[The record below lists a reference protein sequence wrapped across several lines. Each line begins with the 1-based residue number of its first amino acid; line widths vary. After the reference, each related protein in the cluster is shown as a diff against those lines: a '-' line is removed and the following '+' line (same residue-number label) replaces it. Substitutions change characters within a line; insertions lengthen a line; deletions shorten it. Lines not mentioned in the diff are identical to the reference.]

1 MKTLQIGMDW
11 FPEKQRGGLDRFFY
25 DFTTHLPRQGVESVA
40 LVTGPAALSQSS
52 QGTVRAFAPGQSSLV
67 SRVMGVRKSAQHI
80 LSTQEFSLYAS
91 HFVLYTF
98 PILKQLQDRPLVIH
112 FHGPWS
118 LESVVESRKRLDIWF
133 RRYMER
139 SVYTR
144 STSFIVLSQAFRDIL
159 HQRYEVPL
167 DKIHIVPGAVDV
179 ERFESTLT
187 PEQAREKLGWTQDR
201 PIIFTARR
209 LSTRMGLDNLV
220 EAMRQV
226 VHKHPDI
233 LLLIAGKGDQRPILM
248 AQIEALGLG
257 KNITL
262 LGYLS
267 DQELALAYRA
277 ATFTVIPT
285 ATLEGFGLVVL
296 ESLAAGTPM
305 MGTPIGGIPETLRPF
320 CADLVFDGAESHQIA
335 NGLIEALSG
344 DRHLPSAEACQAH
357 VKENYT
363 WPVVTR
369 RIIDIYQAALDHHS

>member
-1 MKTLQIGMDW
+1 MKILQVGMDW
-11 FPEKQRGGLDRFFY
+11 FPDKQRGGLERFFY
-25 DFTTHLPRQGVESVA
+25 DFTTHLPQEGVETIS
-40 LVTGPAALSQSS
+40 LVTGPAGVIQSS
-52 QGTVRAFAPGQSSLV
+52 QGTVQAFAPRDSSII
-67 SRVMGVRKSAQHI
+67 SRVRGVRQSAQQ
-80 LSTQEFSLYAS
+80 LLRSQEFSLYAS

-98 PILKQLQDRPLVIH
+98 PILKQLQDRPLVMH

-118 LESVVESRKRLDIWF
+118 LESVVESRKSLDIWF

-139 SVYTR
+139 SVYTQ
-144 STSFIVLSQAFRDIL
+144 STRFIVLSQAFKDIL
-159 HQRYEVPL
+159 HQRYDIPL
-167 DKIHIVPGAVDV
+167 EKIHIVPGAVDI

-187 PEQAREKLGWTQDR
+187 PEQAREKLEWSQDR
-201 PIIFTARR
+201 PIVFTARR

-220 EAMRQV
+220 EAMHKV
-226 VHKHPDI
+226 VQEHPDI
-233 LLLIAGKGDQRPILM
+233 LLLIAGKGDQQAILT
-248 AQIEALGLG
+248 AQISALGLD

-277 ATFTVIPT
+277 ATFSVIPT

-320 CADLVFDGAESHQIA
+320 CEDLVFDGAESHHIA
-335 NGLIEALSG
+335 NGIIEALSG
-344 DRHLPSAEACQAH
+344 DRHLPSSEACEAH

-363 WPVVTR
+363 WPVITR
-369 RIIDIYQAALDHHS
+369 RIIDIYQTVIDQHS

>member
-11 FPEKQRGGLDRFFY
+11 FPDKQRGGLERFFY
-25 DFTTHLPRQGVESVA
+25 DFTTHLPQEGVETVS
-40 LVTGPAALSQSS
+40 LVTGPAAVMQSS
-52 QGTVRAFAPGQSSLV
+52 QGTVQAFAPREASIL
-67 SRVMGVRKSAQHI
+67 SRVTGVRQCAQQ
-80 LSTQEFSLYAS
+80 LLRSQEFSLYAS

-98 PILKQLQDRPLVIH
+98 PILKQLQDRPLVMH

-118 LESVVESRKRLDIWF
+118 LESVVESRKSLDIWF
-133 RRYMER
+133 RRYMEQ
-139 SVYTR
+139 SVYTQ
-144 STSFIVLSQAFRDIL
+144 STRFIVLSQAFKDIL

-167 DKIHIVPGAVDV
+167 EKIHIVPGAVDI

-187 PEQAREKLGWTQDR
+187 PAQAREKLGWSQNR
-201 PIIFTARR
+201 PIVFTARR

-220 EAMRQV
+220 EAMHTIVQ
-226 VHKHPDI
+226 KHPDV
-233 LLLIAGKGDQRPILM
+233 LLLIAGKGDQQPILT
-248 AQIEALGLG
+248 AQISALGLD

-277 ATFTVIPT
+277 ATFSVIPT

-320 CADLVFDGAESHQIA
+320 CEDLVFDGAQSHHIA
-335 NGLIEALSG
+335 SGMIEALSG
-344 DRHLPSAEACQAH
+344 DRQLPSSAVCEAH

-363 WPVVTR
+363 WPVITR
-369 RIIDIYQAALDHHS
+369 RIIDIYQTVLDQKS